1 MLDILPSV
9 IMVRA
14 EWDADAS
21 VWVAQSADIPGLVAE
36 AETLEALQAK
46 LPGMISDL
54 IELNGLQSDLPDVP
68 ISIIASSVTRVSVPR
83 P

>member
-1 MLDILPSV
+1 MLDLLPNV

-21 VWVAQSADIPGLVAE
+21 VWTAQSADIPGLVAE
-36 AETLEALQAK
+36 ADTLEALQAK

-54 IELNGLQSDLPDVP
+54 IELNGMQSDLPDIP
-68 ISIIASSVTRVSVPR
+68 ISIVASSVTRVAVPK